1 MATRLNMLPE
11 DCISTVLSLTSPP
24 DASRFMLVASSL
36 RSAAESDIV
45 WDRFLPSDLP
55 RSLSRSHTQLNVSSK
70 KDLFFQLC
78 GCIPMDGGIRSFSL
92 DKVSGR
98 KYWILSARTLSISS
112 SNEPNHWTWTA
123 NSTSRFVRILY
134 YLFSMITLVLPL
146 LYSNG
151 SSFYFHILCRFSE
164 VIELKTITNMEIE
177 GRIQTEDLSTNT
189 TYCAYLIVKVSDHSF
204 GLDSIPCETTI
215 SSGTCSVTNI
225 AYLCPLDEQKQQ
237 IESLFFMNRSRM
249 MEKRVVEGECRRPS
263 KRGGGWMEIELG
275 EKSEGLKMS
284 LMEVKGQQ
292 LKGGLI
298 IEGIEVRPTCEQVLD
313 QPLQDTIHI
322 RIYCAYLIVN
332 FIVT

>member
-1 MATRLNMLPE
+1 MATRFNMLPE
-11 DCISTVLSLTSPP
+11 DCISIVLSLTSPP
-24 DASRFMLVASSL
+24 DASRFMLVSSSL

-55 RSLSRSHTQLNVSSK
+55 RILSRSHTQLNVSSK
-70 KDLFFQLC
+70 KELYFQLC
-78 GCIPMDGGIRSFSL
+78 DSILMDGGIRSFSL

-98 KYWILSARTLSISS
+98 KCWILSARALSISS

-123 NSTSRFVRILY
+123 NSTS
-134 YLFSMITLVLPL
+134 
-146 LYSNG
+146 
-151 SSFYFHILCRFSE
+151 RFSE

-189 TYCAYLIVKVSDHSF
+189 TYCAYLIVRVSDHSF

-215 SSGTCSVTNI
+215 SSSTCSVTNI

-237 IESLFFMNRSRM
+237 IGSLFFMNRRRM

-263 KRGGGWMEIELG
+263 KRGDGWMEIELG
-275 EKSEGLKMS
+275 EFFVGEKSEGVKMN
-284 LMEVKGQQ
+284 LTEVKGQQ

-298 IEGIEVRPTCEQVLD
+298 IEGIEVRPKCEQV
-313 QPLQDTIHI
+313 
-322 RIYCAYLIVN
+322 
-332 FIVT
+332 

>member
-24 DASRFMLVASSL
+24 DASRFMLVSSSL

-45 WDRFLPSDLP
+45 WDRFLRSDLP
-55 RSLSRSHTQLNVSSK
+55 RILSRSHTQLNVSSK
-70 KDLFFQLC
+70 KELYFQLC
-78 GCIPMDGGIRSFSL
+78 DSILMDGGIRSFSL

-98 KYWILSARTLSISS
+98 KCWILSARALSISS

-123 NSTSRFVRILY
+123 NSTS
-134 YLFSMITLVLPL
+134 
-146 LYSNG
+146 
-151 SSFYFHILCRFSE
+151 RFSE

-177 GRIQTEDLSTNT
+177 GRIQTEDLSRNS
-189 TYCAYLIVKVSDHSF
+189 TYCAYLIVKVSDQSF

-215 SSGTCSVTNI
+215 SSSTCSVTSI
-225 AYLCPLDEQKQQ
+225 AYLCPLDEKKQQ
-237 IESLFFMNRSRM
+237 IESLFFMNRRRM

-263 KRGGGWMEIELG
+263 KRGDGWMEIELGEFFVG

-284 LMEVKGQQ
+284 LVEVKGQQ

-298 IEGIEVRPTCEQVLD
+298 IQGIEVRPKCEQL
-313 QPLQDTIHI
+313 
-322 RIYCAYLIVN
+322 
-332 FIVT
+332 